1 MESSSDNCHTC
12 LPSLFDIQIR
22 HNKSEC
28 ETFYIIEDMR
38 KVITI
43 ALTIAALLFVVGCS
57 KDDTPEVKTRDVS
70 FKVCVSCD
78 NLTLNDYYGSTLVQ
92 SVHKSD
98 VDTTYIQL
106 RGMAYGRHELEL
118 VIDGNRGRSEFVVS
132 DSTAKAYSL
141 SKVNIGITVDDEWD
155 GEIIY
160 EF

>member
-1 MESSSDNCHTC
+1 
-12 LPSLFDIQIR
+12 
-22 HNKSEC
+22 
-28 ETFYIIEDMR
+28 MR

-43 ALTIAALLFVVGCS
+43 ALTIAALLFMGCS

-78 NLTLNDYYGSTLVQ
+78 DLILNDYYGSTIVQ

-98 VDTTYIQL
+98 VDTAYVQL

-118 VIDGNRGRSEFVVS
+118 VINGKRGRSEFVVS
-132 DSTAKAYSL
+132 DSTAKTYVL
-141 SKVNIGITVDDEWD
+141 STVNIGITVDGEWD

>member
-1 MESSSDNCHTC
+1 
-12 LPSLFDIQIR
+12 
-22 HNKSEC
+22 
-28 ETFYIIEDMR
+28 MR
-38 KVITI
+38 QVITI
-43 ALTIAALLFVVGCS
+43 ALTIAALLFMGCS

-78 NLTLNDYYGSTLVQ
+78 DLIMNDYYGSTLVQ

-98 VDTTYIQL
+98 VDTVYVQL

-118 VIDGNRGRSEFVVS
+118 VIDGKRGRSEFVVS
-132 DSTAKAYSL
+132 DSTAKVYSL
-141 SKVNIGITVDDEWD
+141 SKVNVGITLTFDDEWD

>member
-1 MESSSDNCHTC
+1 
-12 LPSLFDIQIR
+12 
-22 HNKSEC
+22 
-28 ETFYIIEDMR
+28 MR
-38 KVITI
+38 QVITI

-78 NLTLNDYYGSTLVQ
+78 DLTLNDYYGSTLIQ

-98 VDTTYIQL
+98 VDTAYIDFK
-106 RGMAYGRHELEL
+106 GMAYGRHELEL
-118 VIDGNRGRSEFVVS
+118 VIDGNRRRSEFVVS
-132 DSTAKAYSL
+132 DSTAKAYVL
-141 SKVNIGITVDDEWD
+141 STVNIGITVDDEWD

>member
-1 MESSSDNCHTC
+1 
-12 LPSLFDIQIR
+12 
-22 HNKSEC
+22 
-28 ETFYIIEDMR
+28 MR
-38 KVITI
+38 QVITI
-43 ALTIAALLFVVGCS
+43 VLTIAALLFVVGCS

-78 NLTLNDYYGSTLVQ
+78 DLILNDYYGSTIVQ

-98 VDTTYIQL
+98 VDTAYVQL
-106 RGMAYGRHELEL
+106 RGMAYGKHELEL
-118 VIDGNRGRSEFVVS
+118 VIDGKRGRSEFVVS